1 MLSLLNQRRLV
12 QSNEFSVQ
20 SPRLEQIIIPLS
32 HRAAVPCI
40 ILLHP
45 SRQTKS
51 SSFVN
56 VGQFPHDPVMESA
69 EGNQ

>member
-12 QSNEFSVQ
+12 QAKEFSIQ

-32 HRAAVPCI
+32 QSAAVPW
-40 ILLHP
+40 ILLPHP
-45 SRQTKS
+45 SRQTES

-56 VGQFPHDPVMESA
+56 VGQFPNDPVVESI
-69 EGNQ
+69 EGN